1 MKRLR
6 RVLLLACAM
15 AATPALARDPA
26 AAAAGVRTETGTLAG
41 AAFRIDLPARWN
53 RTLVVYFHGY
63 STDAVRYARDEAL
76 AEPLQRLL
84 ARGIAVAQSGY
95 SQSGW
100 AVEQGAA
107 DSERLRREFTRRH
120 GAPART
126 LALGMSMGGQLVVHA
141 LETHADA
148 YAGGLALCGVLAPA
162 DRRMQGAFA
171 LRAAFD
177 AYFPG
182 LLGTLVPVPPDYR
195 ATDAVVGRVADALR
209 GNARASTALRALQP
223 GATEANLPG
232 VIASITYS
240 IGELQRRSG
249 GNPFDNRDFAY
260 VGTGDDAF
268 LNANIA
274 RHAGD
279 AAAARYLSRWYTPN
293 GRLQR
298 PLLAL
303 HTLGDPLV
311 PASFA
316 NDYALRTGA
325 NGARERFVAQTI
337 DREGHCTMRADEIDA
352 AFGDLLDWLD
362 GTRPRA
368 GLRR

>member
-1 MKRLR
+1 MNRVR
-6 RVLLLACAM
+6 GVLLFCAM
-15 AATPALARDPA
+15 TAASALARDAVAPA
-26 AAAAGVRTETGTLAG
+26 AVVRTEAGTLAG
-41 AAFRIDLPARWN
+41 AAFRIDVPARWN

-63 STDAVRYARDEAL
+63 SVDVVRHARDDVL
-76 AEPLQRLL
+76 AEPLRRLL
-84 ARGIAVAQSGY
+84 ERGIAVAQSGY
-95 SQSGW
+95 SQAGW

-126 LALGMSMGGQLVVHA
+126 LALGMSMGGLLVVHA
-141 LETHADA
+141 LETHPDA

-162 DRRMQGAFA
+162 DRRMQAAFA

-182 LLGTLVPVPPDYR
+182 LLGALVPVPADYR
-195 ATDAVVGRVADALR
+195 ATDGVVRRISDALR
-209 GNARASTALRALQP
+209 ANPRAAAALRALQP
-223 GATEANLPG
+223 GATDANLPG

-240 IGELQRRSG
+240 IGELQRRTG
-249 GNPFDNRDFAY
+249 ANPFDNRDFAY

-268 LNANIA
+268 LEAQVA

-279 AAAARYLSRWYTPN
+279 ADAMRYLARWYTPS

-303 HTLGDPLV
+303 HTRGDPLV

-316 NDYALRTGA
+316 NDYALRVAA
-325 NGARERFVAQTI
+325 NGNRERFVAQTI
-337 DREGHCTMRADEIDA
+337 DREGHCTMRANEIDA

-362 GTRPRA
+362 GTPPRP